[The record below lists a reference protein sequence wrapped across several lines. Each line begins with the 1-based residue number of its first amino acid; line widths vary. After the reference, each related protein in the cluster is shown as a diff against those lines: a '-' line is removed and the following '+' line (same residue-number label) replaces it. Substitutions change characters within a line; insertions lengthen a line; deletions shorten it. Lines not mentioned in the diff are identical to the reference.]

1 MTSVYSRYLAQ
12 RTNQITDIL
21 AVDSLV
27 DDQETAIYELL
38 SDISDECEIIIKKVF
53 IGGVERI
60 TAVDI
65 NPKSVNLFQE
75 FQEQADREFMVVGKL
90 FLGFLYCERFGDSQ
104 PLYDALQEYKRVTNY
119 PITGTD
125 TEDKEW
131 MLLESGMLLEQV
143 LSTVLKRYSV
153 GEPEKTAL
161 ERLVDRFR
169 LQVLENNK

>member
-1 MTSVYSRYLAQ
+1 MTNVYSRYLAQ

-65 NPKSVNLFQE
+65 NPKSVNLFQD

-119 PITGTD
+119 PITGCD
-125 TEDKEW
+125 MDDSEW
-131 MLLESGMLLEQV
+131 MLFESGMLLEQV
-143 LSTVLKRYSV
+143 LRLVLNRYSV
-153 GEPEKTAL
+153 GEPEKTTL
-161 ERLVDRFR
+161 ERLIDRFR
-169 LQVLENNK
+169 MGVSVNSK

>member
-1 MTSVYSRYLAQ
+1 MTNVYSRYLAQ

-104 PLYDALQEYKRVTNY
+104 PLYDALQEYKQVTNY
-119 PITGTD
+119 PITGCDTD
-125 TEDKEW
+125 DDQW
-131 MLLESGMLLEQV
+131 MLFESGMLLEQV
-143 LSTVLKRYSV
+143 LRLVLNRYAV
-153 GEPEKTAL
+153 GKPEKSTL
-161 ERLVDRFR
+161 ERLIDRLR
-169 LQVLENNK
+169 LQIKINN